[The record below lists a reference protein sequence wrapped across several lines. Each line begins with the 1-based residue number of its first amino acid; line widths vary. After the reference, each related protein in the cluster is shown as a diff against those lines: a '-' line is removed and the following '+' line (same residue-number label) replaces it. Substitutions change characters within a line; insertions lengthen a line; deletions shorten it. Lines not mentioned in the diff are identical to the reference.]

1 MTPATN
7 REVLPD
13 GSVRM
18 TSGESAFGFAR
29 PKPGVLVVTI
39 TGYDKGQFGTAPLD
53 EIASVLRIAAP
64 LELFVDARDAVGAT
78 VRVSEDWTA
87 FIARHSADLTHV
99 HVLAGSKMVELTV
112 AIAGHLSRTE
122 KLIQIYSDPRIFD
135 AELAAAC
142 KRARVRAPR
151 PGLGG
156 PPTA

>member
-1 MTPATN
+1 MTPGTN
-7 REVLPD
+7 REVLPN

-18 TSGESAFGFAR
+18 TSGESAFEFAR
-29 PKPGVLVVTI
+29 PKLGVLVVAI

-87 FIARHSADLTHV
+87 FISRHRTNLTHV

-112 AIAGHLSRTE
+112 AIAGHLSRTD
-122 KLIQIYSDPRIFD
+122 KLIQIYSDPKIFD
-135 AELAAAC
+135 AQLEVAC
-142 KRARVRAPR
+142 KRVRR
-151 PGLGG
+151 
-156 PPTA
+156 